1 MNRRRLLIG
10 LVAAVVLAVLASWF
24 VYRQIRQ
31 VPVVQQQQV
40 PAAQIVVAAMPL
52 ALGTRLD
59 PHDLRLVP
67 WPGNE
72 PVPGMFTR
80 IQDAVGRALI
90 TNVVQNEPILES
102 KLAPREA
109 GAGLPAT
116 IPEGMRAVSV
126 AVNEVIG
133 VAGFVGP
140 GTMVDVIAVG
150 SPGGGGGGGSDTL
163 SKTVLENVKVLA
175 AGQQVT
181 QDAQGKPRTVPVV
194 TLLVSPEDADKLTLA
209 ATQARIQLALRNT
222 IDTKIVNPPAVL
234 QAQLMS
240 PTGAVMPTRP
250 RRGPVRPRKVL
261 PPTPPP
267 YVVEVIN
274 GTKRE
279 TKTFPHH

>member
-10 LVAAVVLAVLASWF
+10 LAAAVVLAVLASTF

-31 VPVVQQQQV
+31 APVVQQQV
-40 PAAQIVVAAMPL
+40 AATQIVVAAMPL

-59 PHDLRLVP
+59 EHDLRLVP

-80 IQDAVGRALI
+80 IQDVTGRAII
-90 TNVVQNEPILES
+90 TNMVQNEPVLES

-116 IPEGMRAVSV
+116 IPEGMRALSV

-140 GTMVDVIAVG
+140 GTMVDVLATG
-150 SPGGGGGGGSDTL
+150 SSGGTGGGDTMT
-163 SKTVLENVKVLA
+163 KTVLEDVKVLA
-175 AGQQVT
+175 AGQTIT
-181 QDAQGKPRTVPVV
+181 QDAQGKPHTVPVV
-194 TLLVSPEDADKLTLA
+194 TLLVSPEDADKLTMA

-222 IDTKIVNPPAVL
+222 IDTKIANPPPVL
-234 QAQLMS
+234 EAQLFS
-240 PTGAVMPTRP
+240 GAAGPAKRAPARRP
-250 RRGPVRPRKVL
+250 ARVVPQA
-261 PPTPPP
+261 PPP
-267 YVVEVIN
+267 YVVEVIS
-274 GTKRE
+274 GDKRE
-279 TKTFPHH
+279 TKSFPNH

>member
-31 VPVVQQQQV
+31 APVVQKKQV
-40 PAAQIVVAAMPL
+40 PATQIVVAAMPL
-52 ALGTRLD
+52 PLGTRLD

-80 IQDAVGRALI
+80 MQDVVGRALI
-90 TNVVQNEPILES
+90 TGVVQNEPILES

-126 AVNEVIG
+126 AVNQVIG
-133 VAGFVGP
+133 VAGFVQP

-150 SPGGGGGGGSDTL
+150 SPGGGGGGGTL
-163 SKTVLENVKVLA
+163 SKTVLENIKVLA

-181 QDAQGKPRTVPVV
+181 QDAQGKPHTVPVV
-194 TLLVSPEDADKLTLA
+194 TLLVTPEDADKLTLA
-209 ATQARIQLALRNT
+209 TSQARIQLALRNT

-240 PTGAVMPTRP
+240 PTGAVAP
-250 RRGPVRPRKVL
+250 RRHRRIRRPKKVV
-261 PPTPPP
+261 PQTPPP